1 MNLIT
6 GAVNRLLGTVT
17 VSHQDNI
24 VTIAGAPGTI
34 IVDDIQRTLRTSV
47 VGNMFTNV
55 SRNSISFPEFFAL
68 EMVYVLQRIQESKRN
83 VYSSAATIQRCID
96 ELHDKTWLA
105 NIDQGSDVP
114 LKLANLRRIRYELTP
129 HQKQFLAWYS
139 QAKDRYSLNGMLL
152 AAAPGAGKTISCISV
167 AECVEADA
175 VIVVSPANAVE
186 NVWKKTLDEDMTVD
200 TPNWVSK
207 FKDTM
212 PIPKGCRYFI
222 FHYEDLHVAIAM
234 VQRGLIKGQKIVI
247 VLDESHNFNDINS
260 QRTQRFELLCKIT
273 KSNNIIYSSGTP
285 IKAMGADTIPLLRV
299 LDPYFTELAEQRFR
313 KIFGKNAAKAND
325 LLANRLA
332 IISYKVPK
340 EKFRPVKPI
349 EIPLPIKIPNGEYY
363 TLPAIKIRMGKFI
376 DERANHYKREAKNYE
391 RDYWDGVNIAKMQ
404 FTAAEKDEYKRYES
418 IVTRFHKFGFDSYS
432 DGPDAKWA
440 NSFEKNTIM
449 PKLGSDMRKIFKD
462 AKSVYKYVDLKIRG
476 EALGNVLSKERNDA
490 IVALAKQLDY
500 RQLIDTSLKK
510 VIFFTSHTEAVHTV
524 IKQTRALGYHPLM
537 VTAETNK
544 DLKSIVT
551 KFGNDK
557 LANPLA
563 ATFQSLSAAVPLVM
577 ANTVVALNTPFR
589 SLDMEQAIARC
600 DRMGQDA
607 QVYVYICTIDT
618 GEVANISTRSA
629 DIMEWSREQVA
640 QIMGYK
646 SREDLDIDDIASL
659 ESFGAEPWDPNVD
672 DSTTLMDA
680 VGHYQEYMSSDLDT
694 CTDDYDI
701 PTVTDDMPSLESA
714 VVTPAVSTPK
724 TVPEPV
730 TAMDESDSI
739 DDFI

>member
-1 MNLIT
+1 MYSFETSLLMKVFS
-6 GAVNRLLGTVT
+6 GALNRLLGNVV
-17 VSHQDNI
+17 VSHDNNI
-24 VTIAGAPGTI
+24 VTISGAPGTI

-68 EMVYVLQRIQESKRN
+68 EMEYILRKIQESKRN
-83 VYSSAATIQRCID
+83 VYSSAATLQLCIE

-105 NIDQGSDVP
+105 RIQSGEDVP
-114 LKLANLRRIRYELTP
+114 LNLANLKRIKYTLTD

-139 QAKDRYSLNGMLL
+139 YAKDRYSLNGMLL

-167 AECVEADA
+167 AETIEADA
-175 VIVVSPANAVE
+175 VIVISPANAVE
-186 NVWKKTLDEDMTVD
+186 NVWQRTLNEDMTVD

-212 PIPKGCRYFI
+212 PVPKNCKYFI

-234 VQRGLIKGQKIVI
+234 VSKGIIKGNKIAI
-247 VLDESHNFNDINS
+247 FLDESHNFNDINS
-260 QRTQRFELLCKIT
+260 QRTQRFEMLCKLT

-299 LDPYFTELAEQRFR
+299 LDPYFNDEAEFRFR

-349 EIPLPIKIPNGEYY
+349 EIPLKVKIPNAEYY
-363 TLPAIKIRMGKFI
+363 TLPAIKVRMTKFI
-376 DERANHYKREAKNYE
+376 DERARHYKSEAKNYE
-391 RDYWDGVNIAKMQ
+391 QDYFTGVNIAKMH
-404 FTAAEKDEYKRYES
+404 FNAAEKEDFKRYES
-418 IVTRFHKFGFDSYS
+418 IVNRFHKFGFDSYS

-440 NSFEKNTIM
+440 NSFEKNVIM
-449 PKLGSDMRKIFKD
+449 PKLGSDMKRIFKD

-490 IVALAKQLDY
+490 IVALANQIDY
-500 RQLIDTSLKK
+500 RQIIDTSKKK
-510 VIFFTSHTEAVHTV
+510 VIFFASHTEAVHTV
-524 IKQTRALGYHPLM
+524 VKRTRALGYHPLM

-544 DLKSIVT
+544 DLKAIVG
-551 KFGNDK
+551 KFSRDAK
-557 LANPLA
+557 ANPLA
-563 ATFQSLSAAVPLVM
+563 ATFQSLSAAVPLVD

-589 SLDMEQAIARC
+589 SLDMEQAIARV
-600 DRMGQDA
+600 DRMGQDS

-618 GEVANISTRSA
+618 GEVPNISTRSA

-646 SREDLDIDDIASL
+646 SREDLEIDDIPTM
-659 ESFGAEPWDPNVD
+659 ESFGMEPTDFNDPEL
-672 DSTTLMDA
+672 SITTDT
-680 VGHYQEYMSSDLDT
+680 VSKYQEFMQEEELEVF
-694 CTDDYDI
+694 TDDYDI
-701 PTVTDDMPSLESA
+701 PTPTDNLASQENKTSTVNESN
-714 VVTPAVSTPK
+714 
-724 TVPEPV
+724 
-730 TAMDESDSI
+730 SI

>member
-1 MNLIT
+1 M
-6 GAVNRLLGTVT
+6 NRLLGNVV
-17 VSHQDNI
+17 VSHQNQI
-24 VTIAGAPGTI
+24 VTISGAPGTI
-34 IVDDIQRTLRTSV
+34 IVDDISRTLKTSV
-47 VGNMFTNV
+47 VGNMFTQV
-55 SRNSISFPEFFAL
+55 TRSSISFPEFFAL
-68 EMVYVLQRIQESKRN
+68 EMVYILKRIQESRKR
-83 VYSSAATIQRCID
+83 VYSSASTIQQCID
-96 ELHDKTWLA
+96 ELHEKTWLA
-105 NIDQGSDVP
+105 NIQDGPEFDVP
-114 LKLANLRRIRYELTP
+114 LKLQNLKRIRYELTP

-139 QAKDRYSLNGMLL
+139 YAKNRYSLNGMLL

-167 AECVEADA
+167 AETIEADA
-175 VIVVSPANAVE
+175 VIVISPANAVE

-207 FKDTM
+207 FKDT
-212 PIPKGCRYFI
+212 IPVPKNCKYFI

-234 VQRGLIKGQKIVI
+234 VQRGYIKGQKIAI
-247 VLDESHNFNDINS
+247 FLDESHNFNDINS

-273 KSNNIIYSSGTP
+273 KSENIIYSSGTP

-299 LDPYFTELAEQRFR
+299 LDPYFNELAEQRFR

-332 IISYKVPK
+332 IISYKVSK

-363 TLPAIKIRMGKFI
+363 TLPAIKIRMAKFI
-376 DERANHYKREAKNYE
+376 DERARHYKSEAKNYE
-391 RDYWDGVNIAKMQ
+391 KDYWDGIGIAKMQ
-404 FTAAEKDEYKRYES
+404 FNAAEKDDYKRYES

-440 NSFEKNTIM
+440 NAFEKNTIM

-490 IVALAKQLDY
+490 IVALANQLDY

-510 VIFFTSHTEAVHTV
+510 VIFFASHTEAVHTV
-524 IKQTRALGYHPLM
+524 VKKTRALGYHPLM

-544 DLKSIVT
+544 DLKSIVG
-551 KFGNDK
+551 KFANDK

-589 SLDMEQAIARC
+589 SMDMEQAIARC
-600 DRMGQDA
+600 DRMGQDS

-618 GEVANISTRSA
+618 GDVGNISTRSA

-646 SREDLDIDDIASL
+646 SREDLDIDDIPSL
-659 ESFGAEPWDPNVD
+659 EAFGESPWDPNTD
-672 DSTTLMDA
+672 TLSTTVEA
-680 VGHYQEYMSSDLDT
+680 VGHYQEFLTDAELDE

-701 PTVTDDMPSLESA
+701 PTVTDADYSTESA
-714 VVTPAVSTPK
+714 AVTP
-724 TVPEPV
+724 TVKPTKPTPEPI
-730 TAMDESDSI
+730 TAKDESTSI